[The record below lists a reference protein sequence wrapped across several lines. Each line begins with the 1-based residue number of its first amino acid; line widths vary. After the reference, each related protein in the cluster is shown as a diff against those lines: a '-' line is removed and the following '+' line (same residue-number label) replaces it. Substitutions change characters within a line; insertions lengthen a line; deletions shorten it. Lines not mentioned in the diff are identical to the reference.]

1 MTKLKNFLSIVWA
14 SPMTLLGLL
23 LTCIPAMVG
32 WYTYV
37 GVKRK
42 ALIFS
47 VNYKDLP
54 LWYQHR
60 WQLKK
65 AFTVGHVVVINCDLH
80 SKHGDCVLLHEL
92 EHVRQF
98 EILGIFYPMVYLL
111 VWLALAVVCKL
122 SNPRYSH
129 PFELEARR
137 VAGQVID
144 VEGLILKLKASMRHS

>member
-1 MTKLKNFLSIVWA
+1 
-14 SPMTLLGLL
+14 
-23 LTCIPAMVG
+23 
-32 WYTYV
+32 
-37 GVKRK
+37 
-42 ALIFS
+42 
-47 VNYKDLP
+47 
-54 LWYQHR
+54 
-60 WQLKK
+60 
-65 AFTVGHVVVINCDLH
+65 
-80 SKHGDCVLLHEL
+80 VLLHEL